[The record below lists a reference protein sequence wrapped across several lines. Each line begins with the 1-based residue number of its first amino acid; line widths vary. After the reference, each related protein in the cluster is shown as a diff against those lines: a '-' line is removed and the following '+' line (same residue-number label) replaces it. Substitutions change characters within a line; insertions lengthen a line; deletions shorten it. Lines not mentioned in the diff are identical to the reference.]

1 MTTTTKVEPRPEAGR
16 VETAVADLTALARD
30 AGPHPRGRVSGNAA
44 SLVGSEI
51 LRIAAQMRALRASGR
66 SICDLTV
73 GDFDPRQFPIPER
86 LRGAIAGALER
97 GETNYPPATGMPELR
112 QAVQRF
118 YARDLGLQ
126 YPFESVLIAGGARP
140 AIYCLFRTVCD
151 PGDRIVYPVPSW
163 NNNHYVHLVQGTG
176 VPVECGP
183 GERFL
188 PTAAALR
195 EHLAGARL
203 LCLNSPL
210 NPTGTAFTAAAL
222 DEICTAV
229 AAENEARERRG
240 ERPLYLMYDQIYW
253 QLCFGDTVHVTP
265 PVLVP
270 EVARYTVF
278 IDGISKCFAAT
289 GLRVGWAVGPADII
303 GRMSAVLGHVGA
315 WAPRAEQ
322 LATVEMLDDAAAMS
336 VYLETFKRGIESRLD
351 RLHAGFQAM
360 KAAGLPAESIP
371 PMGAIYLTARLHP
384 FGRRT
389 PTPQSTEIVTNEDVR
404 QYVLE
409 AAGIGVVPFQA
420 FDFPYEDGWFRL
432 SVGAASEAEI
442 DAALPRLAQ
451 ALRQLD

>member
-1 MTTTTKVEPRPEAGR
+1 MAEAER
-16 VETAVADLTALARD
+16 VESAIADLTELARD
-30 AGPHPRGRVSGNAA
+30 AGPNPRGRASANAA

-51 LRIAAQMRALRASGR
+51 LKVAAEMRTLRAGGR
-66 SICDLTV
+66 TICDLTV

-86 LRGAIAGALER
+86 LRAAVARALER

-126 YPFESVLIAGGARP
+126 FPYESVLVTGGARP
-140 AIYCLFRTVCD
+140 AIYGLFRTVCD
-151 PGDRIVYPVPSW
+151 PGDRVVFPVPSW
-163 NNNHYVHLVQGTG
+163 NNNHYVHLVQGCG
-176 VPVECGP
+176 VPVECTP

-188 PTAAALR
+188 PTAAALGER
-195 EHLAGARL
+195 LAGARL

-222 DEICTAV
+222 AEICTAV
-229 AAENEARERRG
+229 VRENAARERRG

-253 QLCFGDTVHVTP
+253 QLCFGETSHVTP
-265 PVLVP
+265 QALVP
-270 EVARYTVF
+270 EVARYTVLV
-278 IDGISKCFAAT
+278 DGISKCFAAT

-303 GRMSAVLGHVGA
+303 SRMSAVLGHVGA

-322 LATVEMLDDAAAMS
+322 LATVEMLDDPAAMS
-336 VYLETFKRGIESRLD
+336 AYRAIFLRSLAARLD

-360 KAAGLPAESIP
+360 KAAGLPADSIP

-389 PTPQSTEIVTNEDVR
+389 PAGAEIVTNEDVR
-404 QYVLE
+404 RYVLE
-409 AAGIGVVPFQA
+409 ASRIGVVPFQA
-420 FDFPYEDGWFRL
+420 FGFPHDDGWFRL
-432 SVGAASEAEI
+432 SAGAASEADIE
-442 DAALPRLAQ
+442 AALPRLAE
-451 ALRQLD
+451 ALRQLG

>member
-1 MTTTTKVEPRPEAGR
+1 MTTTTKVEPRPEPGR

-51 LRIAAQMRALRASGR
+51 LKIAAQMRALRGTIAS
-66 SICDLTV
+66 
-73 GDFDPRQFPIPER
+73 
-86 LRGAIAGALER
+86 ALEH

-112 QAVQRF
+112 HAVQRF

-163 NNNHYVHLVQGTG
+163 NNNHYVHLVQGAG
-176 VPVECGP
+176 VPVECAP

-188 PTAAALR
+188 PTGAALR

-210 NPTGTAFTAAAL
+210 NPTGTAFTAAAFE
-222 DEICTAV
+222 EIGPAV

-265 PVLVP
+265 PALVP

-322 LATVEMLDDAAAMS
+322 LATVEMLDDAAAMG

-371 PMGAIYLTARLHP
+371 PMGAIYLPPRLHP

-389 PTPQSTEIVTNEDVR
+389 PQGTEIVTNEDVR
-404 QYVLE
+404 RYVLE

-432 SVGAASEAEI
+432 SVGAASEADIE
-442 DAALPRLAQ
+442 AALPRLAA
-451 ALRQLD
+451 ALRQLA